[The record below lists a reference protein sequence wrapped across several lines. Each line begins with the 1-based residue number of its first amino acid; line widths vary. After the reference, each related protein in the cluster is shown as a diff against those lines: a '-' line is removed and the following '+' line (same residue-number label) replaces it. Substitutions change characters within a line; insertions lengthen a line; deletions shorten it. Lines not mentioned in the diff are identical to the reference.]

1 MALLSQKL
9 CMCNF
14 FVKRK
19 KGPFEMKKFLIID
32 GNSIINRAFYGIRLL
47 SNKHGLFTNG
57 IYGFLNIMFKNIDEI
72 NPDYIAVTFDLKK
85 PTFRHKMYTEYKA
98 QRKPMPEELRMQLPV
113 LKEVLSAMNIYIMEK
128 EGYEADDIIGTV
140 SRICD
145 ESNVECLILTGD
157 KDDLQLASNNTKVLL
172 TVTKGGNTTVT
183 VCDEKEVF
191 DRYSVTPVQFIDVK
205 GLMGDTSDNIPGV
218 KGIGEKTAINLI
230 SQYNSIEG
238 VYEHIDEIKGA
249 TGQKLKDGEE
259 MAYLSKK
266 LCTIDRFVPLDFSL
280 DDALTKTYD
289 DEKLEKLFINLEFSS
304 FMSRINKE
312 EIKPSI
318 EYLPCERSYEKIE
331 ADDQFIYRIYTVN
344 GEIYSVA
351 YIKNGLIKYIINDIT
366 LTTPL
371 KDIIKDVFERETTM
385 KIGSGIK
392 EDIVLLDSLGIDYGD
407 NYFDTKVCAYVLN
420 PSRNS
425 YEICEN
431 CLDTL
436 EIDILKEED
445 LLGKGAKRKE
455 INTLSKEDF
464 EGLIS
469 NELTALRLLYEKQ
482 KEKIE
487 ENNQTELL
495 YNIEFPLTKVLA
507 AMEVEGFMVNKDE
520 LIEFSEMLKGK
531 IETLEKQIYKEAGE
545 EFNILSPKQLG
556 VILFEKMELP
566 VVKKTKTG
574 YSTDADVLEKLK
586 IHSPVVGK
594 VIEYRKLTKL
604 KSTYADGL
612 SEVIS
617 PLDKKIH
624 SKFNQTVT
632 MTGRI
637 SSTEPNLQ
645 NIPMRSELGREIRKM
660 FVPTDSERILVDAD
674 YSQIELRILA
684 HIADDEI
691 MINAF
696 KNNVDIHTTTA
707 MNVFGL
713 KEDEVTALDRT
724 RAKAVNFGIVY
735 GMGSFSL
742 SQDLGITNK
751 EAKAY
756 IDGYFE
762 KYSNVRAFMTNVVE
776 EGKQKGYVETLFGRK
791 RYLPEL
797 RSSNFIQRS
806 AAERM
811 AMNTPIQGTAADIIK
826 IAMVKVYKA
835 LKENNLK
842 SKLIL
847 QVHDELI
854 IEAYKDEEE
863 IVKKLLKECMES
875 ACEMKVPLSVE
886 VGSGESWYLAH

>member
-1 MALLSQKL
+1 
-9 CMCNF
+9 
-14 FVKRK
+14 
-19 KGPFEMKKFLIID
+19 MKKFLIID

-85 PTFRHKMYTEYKA
+85 PTFRHKMYNEYKA

-113 LKEVLSAMNIYIMEK
+113 LKEVLSAMNIHIMEK

-140 SRICD
+140 SRMCD
-145 ESNVECLILTGD
+145 ENQVECLILTGD
-157 KDDLQLASNNTKVLL
+157 KDDLQLASQNTKVLL

-183 VCDEKEVF
+183 VCDEKEVYE
-191 DRYSVTPVQFIDVK
+191 RYAVTPTQFIDVK

-218 KGIGEKTAINLI
+218 KGIGEKTAMNLI
-230 SQYNSIEG
+230 SQYKSIEG
-238 VYEHIDEIKGA
+238 VYENINEIKGA
-249 TGQKLKDGEE
+249 TAQKLKDGEK

-266 LCTIDRFVPLDFSL
+266 LCTIDRYVPLAFKL
-280 DDALTKTYD
+280 DDAVTKKYD
-289 DEKLEKLFINLEFSS
+289 DEKLEKLFLNLEFSS
-304 FMSRINKE
+304 FMSRINKSAV
-312 EIKPSI
+312 KTTLQL
-318 EYLPCERSYEKIE
+318 LPCERSYEKIQVS
-331 ADDQFIYRIYTVN
+331 DKFIYRIYTTDE
-344 GEIYSVA
+344 GIYAVA
-351 YIKNGLIKYIINDIT
+351 YIKNSKIYYVINDIT
-366 LTTPL
+366 LILPV
-371 KDIIKDVFERETTM
+371 KDVIREVFESESTE
-385 KIGSGIK
+385 KISSGIK
-392 EDIVLLDSLGIDYGD
+392 EDIVLLSSMGIDYAD
-407 NYFDTKVCAYVLN
+407 NYFDTKVCAYVIN

-431 CLDTL
+431 CRDTL
-436 EIDILKEED
+436 EIDILNID
-445 LLGKGAKRKE
+445 DMLGKGAKRKE
-455 INTLSKEDF
+455 INNLSKEDF
-464 EGLIS
+464 ESLIS
-469 NELTALRLLYEKQ
+469 NELTALSILSDRQ
-482 KEKIE
+482 KEIIE
-487 ENNQTELL
+487 ENNQQNLL

-507 AMEVEGFMVNKDE
+507 SMEEEGFMVNKDE
-520 LIEFSEMLKGK
+520 LIEFGEMLKGK
-531 IETLEKQIYKEAGE
+531 IEVLEKEIYEEAGE

-586 IHSPVVGK
+586 THSPVVEK

-612 SEVIS
+612 SEVIN
-617 PLDKKIH
+617 PYDKKIH

-660 FVPTDSERILVDAD
+660 FVPTDENRVLVDAD

-696 KNNVDIHTTTA
+696 RNNVDIHTTTA

-713 KEDEVTALDRT
+713 KEDEITPLERT

-762 KYSNVRAFMTNVVE
+762 KYRNVKNFMSDVIE
-776 EGKQKGYVETLFGRK
+776 EGKEKGYVETLFGRK

-797 RSSNFIQRS
+797 KSSNFIQRS

-835 LKENNLK
+835 LKDNNFK

-854 IEAYKDEEE
+854 IEAYRDEEE
-863 IVKKLLKECMES
+863 QVKKLLKECMES

>member
-1 MALLSQKL
+1 
-9 CMCNF
+9 
-14 FVKRK
+14 
-19 KGPFEMKKFLIID
+19 MKKFLIID

-57 IYGFLNIMFKNIDEI
+57 IYGFLNIMFKNIDELC
-72 NPDYIAVTFDLKK
+72 PDYIAVTFDLKK
-85 PTFRHKMYTEYKA
+85 PTFRHKMYSEYKA

-145 ESNVECLILTGD
+145 ESDVECLILTGD
-157 KDDLQLASNNTKVLL
+157 KDDLQLASKNTKVIL

-191 DRYSVTPVQFIDVK
+191 DRYSVTPEQFIDVK

-218 KGIGEKTAINLI
+218 KGIGEKTAMNLI
-230 SQYNSIEG
+230 NQYKSIEG
-238 VYEHIDEIKGA
+238 VYENIDEIKGA
-249 TGQKLKDGEE
+249 TALKLKDGEE

-266 LCTIDRFVPLDFSL
+266 LCTIDRYVPLDFTIE
-280 DDALTKTYD
+280 DAANKKYD
-289 DEKLEKLFINLEFSS
+289 DEKLEKLFMNLEFSS
-304 FMSRINKE
+304 FMGRINKS
-312 EIKPSI
+312 EIKPALQLLS
-318 EYLPCERSYEKIE
+318 CEKNNDIIDVSEK
-331 ADDQFIYRIYTVN
+331 FIYKIYTVN
-344 GEIYSVA
+344 EEIYSIA
-351 YIKNGLIKYIINDIT
+351 YIKNGKVNYIINDIT
-366 LTTPL
+366 LTSPV
-371 KDIIKDVFERETTM
+371 KNVIKKVFESENTE
-385 KIGSGIK
+385 KISSGIK
-392 EDIVLLDSLGIDYGD
+392 EDIVLLNSMGIEYSD
-407 NYFDTKVCAYVLN
+407 NYFDTKVCAYVIN

-431 CLDTL
+431 CRDTL
-436 EIDILKEED
+436 EIDILNID
-445 LLGKGAKRKE
+445 DMLGKGAKRKE

-464 EGLIS
+464 ESLIS
-469 NELTALRLLYEKQ
+469 NELTALSMLYEKQ
-482 KEKIE
+482 KDIIE
-487 ENNQTELL
+487 QNNQKNLL

-507 AMEVEGFMVNKDE
+507 SMEEEGFMVNKDE
-520 LIEFSEMLKGK
+520 LLEFSEMLKGK
-531 IETLEKQIYKEAGE
+531 IDVLEKEIYEIAGE

-586 IHSPVVGK
+586 PHSPVVEK

-612 SEVIS
+612 SEVIN
-617 PLDKKIH
+617 PYDKKIH

-713 KEDEVTALDRT
+713 KEDEVTPLERT

-742 SQDLGITNK
+742 AQDLGITNK

-762 KYSNVRAFMTNVVE
+762 KYKNVKEFMTNVIE
-776 EGKQKGYVETLFGRK
+776 EGKEKGYVETLFGRK

-842 SKLIL
+842 SRLIL

-854 IEAYKDEEE
+854 IEAYKEEE
-863 IVKKLLKECMES
+863 ETVKKLLKECMES
-875 ACEMKVPLSVE
+875 ACEMKVPLNAE

>member
-1 MALLSQKL
+1 
-9 CMCNF
+9 
-14 FVKRK
+14 
-19 KGPFEMKKFLIID
+19 MKKFLIID

-57 IYGFLNIMFKNIDEI
+57 IYGFLNIMFKNIDEL

-85 PTFRHKMYTEYKA
+85 PTFRHKMYSDYKA

-145 ESNVECLILTGD
+145 ESDVECLILTGD

-183 VCDEKEVF
+183 VCDEKVVYE
-191 DRYSVTPVQFIDVK
+191 RYTVTPAQFIDVK

-218 KGIGEKTAINLI
+218 KGIGEKTAMSLIN
-230 SQYNSIEG
+230 QYKSIEG
-238 VYEHIDEIKGA
+238 VYKNIDEIKGA
-249 TGQKLKDGEE
+249 TGQKLRDGEK

-266 LCTIDRFVPLDFSL
+266 LCTIDRYVPLDFTIE
-280 DDALTKTYD
+280 DAITKKYD

-304 FMSRINKE
+304 FMGRINKE
-312 EIKPSI
+312 EIKPAL
-318 EYLPCERSYEKIE
+318 ELLTCEKNNEKIDISE
-331 ADDQFIYRIYTVN
+331 KFVYRIYTVN
-344 GEIYSVA
+344 DEFYAIA
-351 YIKNGLIKYIINDIT
+351 YIKNGVINYIVNDIT
-366 LTTPL
+366 LILPV
-371 KDIIKDVFERETTM
+371 KDMIKEVFESENTE
-385 KIGSGIK
+385 KISSGIK
-392 EDIVLLDSLGIDYGD
+392 EDIVLLNSMGINYAD
-407 NYFDTKVCAYVLN
+407 NYFDTKVCAYVIN
-420 PSRNS
+420 PSKNS

-431 CLDTL
+431 CRDTL
-436 EIDILKEED
+436 EIDILNID
-445 LLGKGAKRKE
+445 DMLGKGAKRKE

-464 EGLIS
+464 EAVIS
-469 NELTALRLLYEKQ
+469 NELTALNNLYSRQ
-482 KEKIE
+482 KEIVEK
-487 ENNQTELL
+487 NNQQNLL

-507 AMEVEGFMVNKDE
+507 SMEEEGFMVNKEE
-520 LIEFSEMLKGK
+520 LVEFGQMLKGK
-531 IETLEKQIYKEAGE
+531 IDVLEKEIYDISGE

-566 VVKKTKTG
+566 IIKKTKTG

-586 IHSPVVGK
+586 PHSPVVEK
-594 VIEYRKLTKL
+594 IIEYRKLTKL

-612 SEVIS
+612 SEVIN
-617 PLDKKIH
+617 PYDKKIH

-660 FVPTDSERILVDAD
+660 FVPTDNDRILVDAD

-696 KNNVDIHTTTA
+696 RNNVDIHTTTA

-713 KEDEVTALDRT
+713 KEEEITPLERT

-762 KYSNVRAFMTNVVE
+762 KYKNVKKFMTNVIE
-776 EGKQKGYVETLFGRK
+776 EGKEKGYVETLFGRK

-835 LKENNLK
+835 LKQNNLK

-863 IVKKLLKECMES
+863 LVKKLLKECMES
-875 ACEMKVPLSVE
+875 ACEMKVPLCAE